1 VCFQAVKAFA
11 LYAGMALFIDFI
23 LQITCFVSLLS
34 LDTSRQTENRW
45 DVLCFLRGSKKDVV
59 PNTVVKEGVLY
70 KFFKVI
76 YVPFLMKKI
85 IRISV
90 MVIFFGWLC
99 SSIAVAPHIDI
110 GLDQELSMP
119 KDSFVLKYFQY
130 LKSYLSIGPPT
141 YFVLKNGLNL
151 SSVHDQNLLCGGL
164 YCNSDSLSTQIYMA
178 SGVPENTY
186 IARPAS
192 SWIDDFFDWSQL
204 DNCCKQSKYAKLLLN
219 LKLIF

>member
-1 VCFQAVKAFA
+1 MCFQAVKAFA
-11 LYAGMALFIDFI
+11 LYAGMALFIDFL
-23 LQITCFVSLLS
+23 LQITCFVSLLA
-34 LDTSRQTENRW
+34 LDTARQTENRW
-45 DVLCFLRGSKKDVV
+45 DVLCFLRGSKKDVT
-59 PNTVVKEGVLY
+59 PNTGVKEGVLY

-151 SSVHDQNLLCGGL
+151 SSIHDQNLLCGGL
-164 YCNSDSLSTQIYMA
+164 YCNSDSLSTQLYIA
-178 SGVPENTY
+178 SSIPENTY

-204 DNCCKQSKYAKLLLN
+204 DSCCKQSED
-219 LKLIF
+219 LILFKKAIFP

>member
-1 VCFQAVKAFA
+1 
-11 LYAGMALFIDFI
+11 MSLFIDFL
-23 LQITCFVSLLS
+23 LQITCFVSLLA
-34 LDTSRQTENRW
+34 LDTTRQVENRW
-45 DVLCFLRGSKKDVV
+45 DVLCFLRGAKKDIVASA
-59 PNTVVKEGVLY
+59 TMKEGVLY

-76 YVPFLMKKI
+76 YVPFLFKKI
-85 IRISV
+85 VRISV

-141 YFVLKNGLNL
+141 YFVLKGGLNL
-151 SSVHDQNLLCGGL
+151 SNTHDQNLICGGL
-164 YCNSDSLSTQIYMA
+164 NCNLDSLSTQIYI
-178 SGVPENTY
+178 SSKIPETTY

-192 SWIDDFFDWSQL
+192 SWIDDYFDWSKL
-204 DNCCKQSKYAKLLLN
+204 ENCCMQSKLNEILAFRPKLH
-219 LKLIF
+219 IARVWYFRV